1 MSKRTKL
8 SLLSAGVACLLA
20 LAAVR
25 LRAADG
31 KAAAAA
37 PEQQDAQPAGA
48 RPSAGGRF
56 FEMRTY
62 HSPDGKLEDLH
73 NRFRNHTNR
82 LFRKHGIEM
91 VGYWTV
97 TEAPGAKPGGASK
110 DTLVFILA
118 YPSRDERDKR
128 WNAFAGDPEWKK
140 AKDESEK
147 NGPLV
152 TKVEQVFMN
161 PTDYSPMK

>member
-1 MSKRTKL
+1 M
-8 SLLSAGVACLLA
+8 AVACVVA
-20 LAAVR
+20 LAAMK
-25 LRAADG
+25 LPAADEN
-31 KAAAAA
+31 AAND
-37 PEQQDAQPAGA
+37 DAQAAQA
-48 RPSAGGRF
+48 RSRAGGTGRY

-62 HSPDGKLEDLH
+62 HAAEGKLEDLH

-97 TEAPGAKPGGASK
+97 TEAPGGKAGSASK

-128 WNAFAGDPEWKK
+128 WNAFANDPEWKK

-147 NGPLV
+147 NGALV

-161 PTDYSPMK
+161 PTDYSPIK

>member
-1 MSKRTKL
+1 MSNRIML
-8 SLLSAGVACLLA
+8 SLVAATVAFVVA
-20 LAAVR
+20 LAAVK
-25 LRAADG
+25 LPAADEN
-31 KAAAAA
+31 ASQEPA
-37 PEQQDAQPAGA
+37 QQAQSRSSG
-48 RPSAGGRF
+48 SAGGRY

-62 HSPDGKLEDLH
+62 HAAEGKLEDLH

-82 LFRKHGIEM
+82 LFKKHGIEM

-97 TEAPGAKPGGASK
+97 TEAPGAASGSASK

-118 YPSRDERDKR
+118 YPSREERDKR
-128 WNAFAGDPEWKK
+128 WNAFADDPEWKK

-147 NGPLV
+147 KGVLV

-161 PTDYSPMK
+161 PTDYSPIK

>member
-1 MSKRTKL
+1 MTSRIRI
-8 SLLSAGVACLLA
+8 SLATAAVACVVA
-20 LAAVR
+20 LAAVG
-25 LRAADG
+25 LSAADE
-31 KAAAAA
+31 KAAD
-37 PEQQDAQPAGA
+37 EQDAQAA
-48 RPSAGGRF
+48 RARSTAGGRY

-62 HSPDGKLEDLH
+62 HCADGKLEDLH

-97 TEAPGAKPGGASK
+97 TGAPGANPSSASK

-118 YPSRDERDKR
+118 YPSREERDKR

-152 TKVEQVFMN
+152 AKVEQVFMC
-161 PTDYSPMK
+161 PTDYSPIK

>member
-1 MSKRTKL
+1 MRL
-8 SLLSAGVACLLA
+8 SFVGAGLACVLA
-20 LAAVR
+20 LAAMK
-25 LRAADG
+25 LPAADE
-31 KAAAAA
+31 KASQDA
-37 PEQQDAQPAGA
+37 DAQPAQA
-48 RPSAGGRF
+48 RSAGSAGSRY

-62 HSPDGKLEDLH
+62 HAAEGKLEDLH

-82 LFRKHGIEM
+82 LFKKHGIEM

-97 TEAPGAKPGGASK
+97 TEAPGAKPGNAPK

-128 WNAFAGDPEWKK
+128 WNAFANDPEWKK

-147 NGPLV
+147 NGALV
-152 TKVEQVFMN
+152 TKAEQVFMN
-161 PTDYSPMK
+161 PTDYSPIK